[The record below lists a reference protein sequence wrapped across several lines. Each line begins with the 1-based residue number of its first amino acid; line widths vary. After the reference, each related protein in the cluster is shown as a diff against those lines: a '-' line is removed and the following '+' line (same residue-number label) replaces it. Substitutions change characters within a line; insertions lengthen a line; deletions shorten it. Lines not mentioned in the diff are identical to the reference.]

1 MDFSCGVLMS
11 NYLKK
16 PAAQVIAEAIS
27 DANIN
32 PPEATRLAKAIIEA
46 LTEEGYE
53 IVPADGPDA

>member
-1 MDFSCGVLMS
+1 VDFSCGVLMS

-16 PAAQVIAEAIS
+16 HAAQAIAEAIS
-27 DANIN
+27 DANIS
-32 PPEATRLAKAIIEA
+32 PPEAARLAKAIMEA

>member
-1 MDFSCGVLMS
+1 MS

-27 DANIN
+27 DANIS
-32 PPEATRLAKAIIEA
+32 PPEAARLAKAILEA